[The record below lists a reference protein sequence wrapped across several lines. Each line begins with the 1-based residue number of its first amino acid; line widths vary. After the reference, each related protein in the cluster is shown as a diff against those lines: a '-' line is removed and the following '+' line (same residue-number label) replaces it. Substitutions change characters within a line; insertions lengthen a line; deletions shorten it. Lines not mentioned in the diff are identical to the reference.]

1 VSSALSAD
9 AKDALA
15 RELPEDALEREALL
29 LGLARYGGTGGVFR
43 TQRLATA
50 RLVVTLLAKSAWAT
64 AAPTRIERRERRRLG
79 RGADFEVSLPGEV
92 VAAVTAV
99 SGAGRAASGP
109 GRAASGPGRA
119 ASGAG
124 RAASRAGRR
133 ARRAERRV
141 ELRAAFLAGGSIA
154 VPARG
159 YHLEFTFREAELAE
173 RVVRLIRAEGP
184 EAKTIVR
191 SGRRV
196 VYLKDID
203 AIVAV
208 LGALGAYGAV
218 LRLEDRRAYKE
229 TKNRIRRLV
238 NTEAAN
244 VDRAA
249 QAAASQ
255 RERIAFLADAY
266 GLPNLTPALREV
278 AELRLAHPTETL
290 AELGRLCDPLVK
302 KSTVNGR
309 IAALLRIAR
318 RLDEGSAGGRPVKS
332 GPPRGEDDA

>member
-1 VSSALSAD
+1 MSSALSAD

-99 SGAGRAASGP
+99 SGAGRAVSGP
-109 GRAASGPGRA
+109 
-119 ASGAG
+119 G

-154 VPARG
+154 EPARG
-159 YHLEFTFREAELAE
+159 YHLEFTFRDAELAE

-318 RLDEGSAGGRPVKS
+318 RLDEGSARGRPVKS

>member
-1 VSSALSAD
+1 MSSALSAD

-99 SGAGRAASGP
+99 SGA
-109 GRAASGPGRA
+109 GRA

>member
-99 SGAGRAASGP
+99 SGA
-109 GRAASGPGRA
+109 GRA

>member
-1 VSSALSAD
+1 MSSALSAD

-99 SGAGRAASGP
+99 SGAGRAASG
-109 GRAASGPGRA
+109 AGRA

>member
-99 SGAGRAASGP
+99 SGAGRAASG
-109 GRAASGPGRA
+109 AGRA